1 MLAAAKARARKAQ
14 SSEAA
19 TAPPDSSMQY
29 SRLKIY
35 VEAILEYG
43 VGKLAN
49 EIFEQTDG
57 SLPSAAAGMGEAT
70 KVSSNVANEEQVAA
84 NTAAYTGGSNTSAM
98 IGLMDDFR
106 PRELVARCA
115 RRDRELIRS
124 ALVSYCKIVEMVQ
137 AVAGRGGTFAL
148 HIKSSLIVLG
158 GWATAGDVAYDECR
172 LPPGVKF
179 SKEEQNRV
187 VFAVGRRGDIK
198 SLIQTAELQFAKQLV
213 GVAVDNIMEKRGTEQ
228 VKVGNDS

>member
-1 MLAAAKARARKAQ
+1 MLAAAQARARKAHR
-14 SSEAA
+14 SEAA

-70 KVSSNVANEEQVAA
+70 KVSSNAANEEQVAA
-84 NTAAYTGGSNTSAM
+84 NTAAYAGGSNTSAM

-158 GWATAGDVAYDECR
+158 GWATAGDVAYDAPR
-172 LPPGVKF
+172 PASSSP
-179 SKEEQNRV
+179 
-187 VFAVGRRGDIK
+187 RRNK
-198 SLIQTAELQFAKQLV
+198 TASCSPWA
-213 GVAVDNIMEKRGTEQ
+213 AAGTSRASSRRQSSSSPSSWSEWPWTT
-228 VKVGNDS
+228 